1 MSGRTVS
8 SAILI
13 LVLGSFFATLCDVFI
28 KMAGVDVAIFQF
40 TFFRAV
46 FMCLIL
52 FPIAVMKYLSSP
64 KAVATLGLK
73 LHVIRGNLWVLG
85 SVLLVISLSELS
97 LATANAV
104 FYVAPIFIMLFGAFF
119 YKERL
124 SVDVVLAVILG
135 FIGILVILRPTE
147 VTLAM
152 ISAIL
157 FAVVLAVNSLLIK
170 KIPQEQSMFYGL
182 FVTQL
187 FALPMVSGLA
197 IWEGEKFEFEVL
209 IYAALSSV
217 CSILYSVSCLVGYRY
232 VASSKVTSA
241 EYSGLI
247 FAFLLGWWIFGD
259 TPDLGVFVGS
269 VFVITPLL
277 YLSHRDIRRLRKE
290 QLLSNTRSNLG
301 AG

>member
-28 KMAGVDVAIFQF
+28 KMADVDVAIFQF

-52 FPIAVMKYLSSP
+52 FPIAVHRYLNSDRLT
-64 KAVATLGLK
+64 ATLGLK
-73 LHVIRGNLWVLG
+73 LHFIRGNMWVLAG
-85 SVLLVISLSELS
+85 VLLTISLAELP

-104 FYVAPIFIMLFGAFF
+104 FYTAPIFIMLFGAIF

-124 SVDVVLAVILG
+124 SMDVVLAAILG
-135 FIGILVILRPTE
+135 FIGTLVILRPTE
-147 VTLAM
+147 ITFSM

-170 KIPQEQSMFYGL
+170 KLPQEQSMLYGL
-182 FVTQL
+182 FVTQI
-187 FALPMVSGLA
+187 FALPMVTILA
-197 IWEGEKFEFEVL
+197 IWEGEVFDIGNVIFG
-209 IYAALSSV
+209 ALSSV

-247 FAFLLGWWIFGD
+247 FAFLLGWWIFGE
-259 TPDLGVFVGS
+259 TPDLGVFIGS
-269 VFVITPLL
+269 LFVILPLL
-277 YLSHRDIRRLRKE
+277 YLSHRDIRRLKKE